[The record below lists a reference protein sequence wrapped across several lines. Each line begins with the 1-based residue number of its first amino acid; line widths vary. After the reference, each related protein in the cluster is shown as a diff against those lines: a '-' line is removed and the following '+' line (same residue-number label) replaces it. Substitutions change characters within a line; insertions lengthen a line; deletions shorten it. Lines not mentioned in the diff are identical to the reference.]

1 MGRQKGLG
9 KGQNALFTSS
19 QNDEAII
26 ELSLIEIRRNPYQ
39 PRTDFDQGKL
49 DELADSIKDHGILQ
63 PIIVRKSVKGY
74 DIVAGE
80 RRHRASKIAGRE
92 TIPAIVKEL
101 NDIEMMELAII
112 ENLQRENLSPL
123 EEANSYRQLMDELKI
138 TQGQVSERLGK
149 SRPYIANMLRLL
161 NLPPAVKKMIGENKL
176 SGAHGRTL
184 LSLKD
189 PLQQEAAAK
198 KAADEEMSV
207 RDLESYVKTLTET
220 KKIKKTQKSKPLF
233 IEKHESR
240 LKERFGTGVE
250 IKKQRKKG
258 TISLEFKNE
267 EEFKRIISILEDS

>member
-1 MGRQKGLG
+1 MSRQKGLG
-9 KGQNALFTSS
+9 KGLDALFTSN

-26 ELSLIEIRRNPYQ
+26 ELNLGEIRRNPYQ
-39 PRTDFDQGKL
+39 PRTDFDQTKM
-49 DELADSIKDHGILQ
+49 DELAESIKEHGILQ

-80 RRHRASKIAGRE
+80 RRYRASKIAEKE
-92 TIPAIVKEL
+92 TIPAIVKTL
-101 NDIEMMELAII
+101 TDNEMMELAII

-123 EEANSYRQLMDELKI
+123 EEANSYRQLMDELEI

-161 NLPPAVKKMIGENKL
+161 NLPQAVKKMISENRL

-189 PLQQEAAAK
+189 PLQQETAAK

-207 RDLESYVKTLTET
+207 RALEDYVKTLTEP
-220 KKIKKTQKSKPLF
+220 KKKKTAQKSKPLF

-240 LKERFGTGVE
+240 LKERFGTAVE
-250 IKKQRKKG
+250 IKKKRRKG
-258 TISLEFKNE
+258 SISLEFKNE
-267 EEFKRIISILEDS
+267 EEFKRIISILENS

>member
-1 MGRQKGLG
+1 MSRQKGLG
-9 KGQNALFTSS
+9 KGLDALFTSN

-26 ELSLIEIRRNPYQ
+26 ELNLGEIRRNPYQ
-39 PRTDFDQGKL
+39 PRTDFDQTKMN
-49 DELADSIKDHGILQ
+49 ELAESIKAHGILQ

-80 RRHRASKIAGRE
+80 RRYRASKMAEKE
-92 TIPAIVKEL
+92 TIPAIVKAL
-101 NDIEMMELAII
+101 TDNEMMELAII

-123 EEANSYRQLMDELKI
+123 EEANSYRQLMDELRI

-161 NLPPAVKKMIGENKL
+161 NLPQAVKKMISENSL

-198 KAADEEMSV
+198 KAVDEEMSV
-207 RDLESYVKTLTET
+207 RALEDYVKALTEP
-220 KKIKKTQKSKPLF
+220 KKKKTTQKSKPLF

-240 LKERFGTGVE
+240 LKERFGTAVE
-250 IKKQRKKG
+250 IKKQRRKG

-267 EEFKRIISILEDS
+267 EEFKRIISILENS